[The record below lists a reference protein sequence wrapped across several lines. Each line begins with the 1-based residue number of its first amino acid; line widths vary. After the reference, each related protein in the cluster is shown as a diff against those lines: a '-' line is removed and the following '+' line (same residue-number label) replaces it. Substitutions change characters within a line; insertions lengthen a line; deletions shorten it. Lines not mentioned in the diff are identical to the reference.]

1 MDLTRMTWND
11 RLKLCKRYFYIGFAG
26 LPWLWLVNSIWFGH
40 FVFIRGGQVES
51 KSAAA
56 AARSR
61 QQNARRPTDPSPIR
75 EAAAAAAGTNAS
87 SPSGQQQQQQQQTS
101 GTTVRKQQMV
111 AQLENGEGSGNITT
125 TTTTTTNTPTRPTY
139 VDIINQQQ
147 AERPSQ
153 EQREEET
160 RKYMLRQ
167 LRHYVIFSFIG
178 SMAWLVGLIA
188 WVVVYQTKRVE
199 WGEWGDAISFN
210 IPRGIP

>member
-40 FVFIRGGQVES
+40 FVFIRGGRVES
-51 KSAAA
+51 KNVVRLRQENAQCASE
-56 AARSR
+56 RSS
-61 QQNARRPTDPSPIR
+61 NR
-75 EAAAAAAGTNAS
+75 EAANL
-87 SPSGQQQQQQQQTS
+87 SPNNQTQQPQQQVS
-101 GTTVRKQQMV
+101 GTTLRKQQMV
-111 AQLENGEGSGNITT
+111 TQLEGGEGSGNITT
-125 TTTTTTNTPTRPTY
+125 TTTTTNTPTHPTY
-139 VDIINQQQ
+139 VDILNRQR
-147 AERPSQ
+147 AEAPTQ

-160 RKYMLRQ
+160 RKYVLGKLRQ
-167 LRHYVIFSFIG
+167 YVILSFIG
-178 SMAWLVGLIA
+178 SMVWLIALIA